1 MLQIAQKLNAKVMDD
16 NGTIYETPDAWQFT
30 PKFWVTTSS
39 ANSQKDSKV
48 AATAQRCSTLSLA
61 IRPKEKIK
69 ISKLIIFIFLKLELI
84 ITLLLVQVQLGP
96 PNFTC

>member
-48 AATAQRCSTLSLA
+48 AAERNAVQRCLSL
-61 IRPKEKIK
+61 
-69 ISKLIIFIFLKLELI
+69 FGLKKR
-84 ITLLLVQVQLGP
+84 
-96 PNFTC
+96 